1 MSYTQLTREQR
12 YQIHALLKMEHSR
25 TEIADALGVHKSTI
39 SRELQRNR
47 GKRGYRPKQAH
58 QFALQRR
65 TKARKRITADTW
77 ALVEEK
83 LRRDWS
89 PEQIAGRFKEEGV
102 AISHEH
108 IYQYVY
114 ADKRVGGDL
123 WKHLRCQKK
132 RRKRVGSYDRRGK
145 IPNRKSIEERPEVV
159 EQRTRLGDWEVD
171 LMVGKDHQGVLV
183 TLTERTSR
191 FTLLRKVASKQTTLV
206 SQAIVELLHWVAAL
220 ESITADNGKEFA
232 AHQHISQTL
241 SVDFYFAHPYSSW
254 ERGTNENTNGLI
266 RQYVPKSRSL
276 KNISFREEIM
286 IMDRLN
292 LRPRKCLAFRT
303 PYEVFFEHQP
313 VALTT

>member
-1 MSYTQLTREQR
+1 MSYTQLTQEQR
-12 YQIHALLKMEHSR
+12 YQIHVLLKMGHSR
-25 TEIADALGVHKSTI
+25 TEIADALGVHKSTV
-39 SRELQRNR
+39 SRELKRNR
-47 GKRGYRPKQAH
+47 GKRGYRPTQAH

-65 TKARKRITADTW
+65 KKARKRITADLW
-77 ALVEEK
+77 AIVEEK
-83 LRRDWS
+83 LRQDWS
-89 PEQIAGRFKEEGV
+89 PEQIARRFKEEGI

-132 RRKRVGSYDRRGK
+132 RRKRVGAYDRRGK

-159 EQRTRLGDWEVD
+159 DQRTRLGDWEVD
-171 LMVGKDHQGVLV
+171 LMLGKDHQGVLV
-183 TLTERTSR
+183 TLTERKSR
-191 FTLLRKVASKQTTLV
+191 FTLLRRAASKQAQLV
-206 SQAIVELLHWVAAL
+206 SQAIVELLQWVSAL
-220 ESITADNGKEFA
+220 ESITADNGKVFA

-266 RQYVPKSRSL
+266 RQYLPKNRSL
-276 KNISFREEIM
+276 KNVSFQEETL

-292 LRPRKCLAFRT
+292 LRPRKCLDFRT
-303 PYEVFFEHQP
+303 PYEVFFDHHP
-313 VALTT
+313 VALAT

>member
-12 YQIHALLKMEHSR
+12 YQIQALLKMGHSQ
-25 TEIADALGVHKSTI
+25 TDIAGTLSVHRSTI

-47 GKRGYRPKQAH
+47 GRRGYRPKQAH

-65 TKARKRITADTW
+65 KKARKRITADIW
-77 ALVEEK
+77 ALVEVR
-83 LRRDWS
+83 LRQDWS
-89 PEQIAGRFKEEGV
+89 PEQITGRFKEEGI

-132 RRKRVGSYDRRGK
+132 RRKRVGAYDRRGK
-145 IPNRKSIEERPEVV
+145 IPNRKSIEERPQVV
-159 EQRTRLGDWEVD
+159 GQRTRLGDWEVD
-171 LMVGKDHQGVLV
+171 LMVGKDHQGALV
-183 TLTERTSR
+183 TLTERKSR
-191 FTLLRKVASKQTTLV
+191 FTLLRRVANKQAKLV
-206 SQAIVELLHWVAAL
+206 SQTIVELLQWVSAL

-276 KNISFREEIM
+276 QHMSFQEETL

-292 LRPRKCLAFRT
+292 LRPRKCLDFRT
-303 PYEVFFEHQP
+303 PFEVFFDHQS
-313 VALTT
+313 VALAS